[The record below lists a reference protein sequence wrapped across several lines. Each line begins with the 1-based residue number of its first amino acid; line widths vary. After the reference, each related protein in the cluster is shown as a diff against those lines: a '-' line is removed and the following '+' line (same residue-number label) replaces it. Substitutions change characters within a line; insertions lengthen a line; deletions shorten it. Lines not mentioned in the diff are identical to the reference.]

1 MDFTFLSKKNITIYI
16 FYGSQTGYT
25 ESVAKYVY
33 EKIKTIIKPIFLE
46 ISILNNLFTYEI
58 QKEDFVIILLSTTG
72 DGEFPDNAIDIY
84 KHLRKFKGSLEN
96 ITYSLVGFGDSNYK
110 SYCHSSKILER
121 RLKRFKATRFMP
133 TIFNDDAIDGT
144 DTINKWIDDII
155 DYLKNHKVTLMSWF
169 LKSIK

>member
-1 MDFTFLSKKNITIYI
+1 MN
-16 FYGSQTGYT
+16 
-25 ESVAKYVY
+25 VY
-33 EKIKTIIKPIFLE
+33 
-46 ISILNNLFTYEI
+46 Y
-58 QKEDFVIILLSTTG
+58 
-72 DGEFPDNAIDIY
+72 
-84 KHLRKFKGSLEN
+84 LEN